1 MKPYDEILSKIPQ
14 AAWQYVEADYE
25 EDEDGNGL
33 VKFYWDDEEHPELA
47 SLSELD
53 EDQWND
59 FVINALQRVI
69 DASETNEADQG
80 STEPSDRNDGAGGEL
95 AGESDS

>member
-14 AAWQYVEADYE
+14 AAWQYVEAEYNE
-25 EDEDGNGL
+25 EDGGSIQ
-33 VKFYWDDEEHPELA
+33 FFWDDEEHPELA
-47 SLSELD
+47 PLAELD
-53 EDQWND
+53 DDQWND
-59 FVINALQRVI
+59 FVINSLQRVI

-80 STEPSDRNDGAGGEL
+80 NSEPGDSDDWEGGEL

>member
-14 AAWQYVEADYE
+14 AAWQYVEAEYK
-25 EDEDGNGL
+25 EDDDGNGSIQ
-33 VKFYWDDEEHPELA
+33 FFWDDEEHPELA
-47 SLSELD
+47 PLSELT

-59 FVINALQRVI
+59 FVINSLQRTI
-69 DASETNEADQG
+69 DATETNEADQG
-80 STEPSDRNDGAGGEL
+80 STEPSDRNDGEGGEL